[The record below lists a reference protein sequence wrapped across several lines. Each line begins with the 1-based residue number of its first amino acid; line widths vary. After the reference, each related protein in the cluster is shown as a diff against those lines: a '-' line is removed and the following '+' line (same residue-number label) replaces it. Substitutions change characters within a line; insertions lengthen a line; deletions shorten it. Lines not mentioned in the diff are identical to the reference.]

1 MELSQAVEN
10 TIGVNAIH
18 MASLTNINTLKF
30 LFTTKQL
37 PTVEVVKE
45 LLNYVL
51 KQTINVIE
59 N

>member
-1 MELSQAVEN
+1 
-10 TIGVNAIH
+10 
-18 MASLTNINTLKF
+18 MASLTNINTLIF

-51 KQTINVIE
+51 KQTINVTE